1 MVAADYVLLND
12 TDYCSQMDYDD
23 ERDTNVMLDEDEA
36 IGEPPLR
43 EAFKKIKLVDFFNT
57 SWTPPLK
64 CGNTFW
70 GEKNF
75 QFYPGNDLPTHKNW
89 MKWDKII

>member
-43 EAFKKIKLVDFFNT
+43 EAFKKNKIGGFFQHLPD
-57 SWTPPLK
+57 PPTKVWKHILGGK
-64 CGNTFW
+64 KF
-70 GEKNF
+70 
-75 QFYPGNDLPTHKNW
+75 PILPWK
-89 MKWDKII
+89 

>member
-43 EAFKKIKLVDFFNT
+43 EAFKKKKNWWIF
-57 SWTPPLK
+57 STPP
-64 CGNTFW
+64 G
-70 GEKNF
+70 
-75 QFYPGNDLPTHKNW
+75 PPH
-89 MKWDKII
+89 